1 MNDLWTIAEIVAA
14 TGGRPEGL
22 HDGPVSAISID
33 SRDIQPDALFVAIRG
48 ENRDGHDFVGAALAA
63 GAAAALV
70 SEARAPSLG
79 TDRLI
84 VVPDPLRALEAL
96 AVAAR
101 ARSRA
106 QFVAIT
112 GSVGKTSTKEAVRT
126 ALAASGRVH
135 ASIKSYNNHWGV
147 PLMLASMPR
156 EAQFGV
162 FEIGM
167 NHAGEIT
174 PLVRMVRPHIA
185 LVTLVAPAH
194 LEFFPSVTAIAEA
207 KAEILKGLEPGGTA
221 LLNTDH
227 EYLHVLM
234 AAARREGVANVV
246 TYGFD
251 ESADWHIRS
260 VKTSGGTTYAQ
271 IDHDGKTH
279 SLAIKVPGRH
289 MLANAVAAMAVSAI
303 SGEGTSAA
311 ISALA
316 GFAAPEGRGETHRL
330 GDPKR
335 PLLLIDE
342 SYNANTA
349 SMRAAMEVFA
359 GVSPPAGRKLLI
371 LGDMLELGPEGPNLH
386 RSLADAV
393 QKTGATRIYLVG
405 RSMAA
410 LRDALAADAAMG
422 ERVTGYAESV
432 DELADTI
439 LADLAPGDAVMVKG
453 SKGVRLAGLVT
464 RIREKFA

>member
-1 MNDLWTIAEIVAA
+1 MSPLWTIAEIVAA

-22 HDGPVSAISID
+22 LDGPVNSVSID
-33 SRDIQPDALFVAIRG
+33 SRDIQPEALFVAIKG
-48 ENRDGHDFVGAALAA
+48 DSRDGHDFVRTALDA

-70 SEARAPSLG
+70 SEERAAELG
-79 TDRLI
+79 NERLI
-84 VVPDPLRALEAL
+84 VVPDPLRALQAL

-106 QFVAIT
+106 QFIAIT

-174 PLVRMVRPHIA
+174 ELVRMVRPHIA
-185 LVTLVAPAH
+185 VVTLVAPAH

-207 KAEILKGLEPGGTA
+207 KAEILLGLEPGGVA

-227 EYLHVLM
+227 DYLHVLM
-234 AAARREGVANVV
+234 GAARALRITQVV

-260 VKTSGGTTYAQ
+260 LRTSGGTSFAQ
-271 IDHDGKTH
+271 VEHEGRTMT
-279 SLAIKVPGRH
+279 LALQVPGRH
-289 MLANAVAAMAVSAI
+289 MIANAVAALAVSAL
-303 SGEGTSAA
+303 SGEGTAA
-311 ISALA
+311 ALTALA
-316 GFAAPEGRGETHRL
+316 SFAAPEGRGETRRL

-335 PLLLIDE
+335 PLLLVDE

-349 SMRAAMEVFA
+349 SMRAAMEVF
-359 GVSPPAGRKLLI
+359 STTRPPGGQKVLV
-371 LGDMLELGPEGPNLH
+371 LGDMLELGAESAALH
-386 RSLADAV
+386 ASLVDAV
-393 QKTGATRIYLVG
+393 KATGAGRIYLVG
-405 RSMAA
+405 TGMAA
-410 LRDALAADAAMG
+410 LRDALG
-422 ERVTGYAESV
+422 SERVTAHAESV
-432 DELADTI
+432 EELTETI
-439 LADLAPGDAVMVKG
+439 LAGLAPGDAVMVKG
-453 SKGVRLAGLVT
+453 SKGVRLAGLVG
-464 RIREKFA
+464 RIRGQFA